1 MPNREPVIAS
11 ADLRIGALRVTVYES
26 NAALGQAAA
35 SAAAHVIQTAV
46 GERGSATVVLATG
59 NSQLSFIEAL
69 RDADVPWAKTRIFH
83 LDQYVG
89 IADDH
94 SASFSR
100 YMRDRLVDHVQPMAF
115 HPISGNQEKVTAT
128 IHEYDQLLRHHPA
141 DVAAIGI
148 GENGHLA
155 FNDPPEAQFDD
166 PALIRLVRLAE
177 ASRSQQVGE
186 GHFETIDDV
195 PTHALTMTIPAI
207 IAARHV
213 FAMVPELRKADAVR
227 RCLTQPISEE
237 APGSILRVLRNAR
250 LFLDADSSS
259 RLISR
264 VA

>member
-128 IHEYDQLLRHHPA
+128 IHEYDQLLRGTIQLMSRPLA
-141 DVAAIGI
+141 SAKNGDPGVSMIGPMR
-148 GENGHLA
+148 NS
-155 FNDPPEAQFDD
+155 DD
-166 PALIRLVRLAE
+166 PVLIQLVRLAE
-177 ASRSQQVGE
+177 ASRLPAGCE
-186 GHFETIDDV
+186 GST
-195 PTHALTMTIPAI
+195 
-207 IAARHV
+207 
-213 FAMVPELRKADAVR
+213 
-227 RCLTQPISEE
+227 
-237 APGSILRVLRNAR
+237 
-250 LFLDADSSS
+250 S
-259 RLISR
+259 RPLMMFK
-264 VA
+264 